1 MLTNQIQKYQSF
13 FLKKNWQIFIFGYWW
28 MQRIQQLC
36 WWGSMHLPS
45 WVLLLHMSRRIWRRW
60 CSHKTKTDHITL
72 IISLNEY
79 INCFPWNKS
88 HLTVS
93 VSVITLL
100 NGSFYAY
107 LALKKRNLKTY
118 TTFQPSTP
126 IIHRDVKTSNVLDHN
141 LTANFGI
148 LDLLGLFLLN
158 EVK

>member
-1 MLTNQIQKYQSF
+1 LDIDECKEPNNCVDEAACIYLPGCYYCTCPE
-13 FLKKNWQIFIFGYWW
+13 GYGGDDAVIKPK
-28 MQRIQQLC
+28 Q
-36 WWGSMHLPS
+36 
-45 WVLLLHMSRRIWRRW
+45 
-60 CSHKTKTDHITL
+60 

-141 LTANFGI
+141 LTAKFWDFRASRIVPLERSQITTLEKRTECI
-148 LDLLGLFLLN
+148 LF
-158 EVK
+158 